1 MYVPPHFD
9 ESRVPVLHQTMRE
22 IGLATLVTT
31 GAEGLI
37 ASHIPLLIDPEP
49 TPFGTL
55 NGHLARANSQW
66 KEAAAD
72 SDALAI
78 FLGPHAYV
86 SPSWYP
92 TKADSGK
99 VVPTWNYVAIHAY
112 GRLRFID
119 DPDWKL
125 AHVTKLTRWQER
137 ERAKPWAVGDAPP
150 DFIRGMVNAII
161 GFELPIARLEGKWKM
176 SQNRPTADQAGV
188 VDAFGRESGNGAAV
202 AAIVAARGEGQK

>member
-1 MYVPPHFD
+1 MYVPQHFE
-9 ESRVPVLHQTMRE
+9 ESRVPVLHRTMRE
-22 IGLATLVTT
+22 IGFATLVTIGT
-31 GAEGLI
+31 DGLI
-37 ASHIPLLIDPEP
+37 ASHVPLLLDPEP

-55 NGHLARANSQW
+55 SGHLARANSQW
-66 KEAAAD
+66 TGAA
-72 SDALAI
+72 SDVEALAI

-92 TKADSGK
+92 TKAESGK

-112 GRLRFID
+112 GKLRLID

-125 AHVTKLTRWQER
+125 AHVAKLTHSHESQQ
-137 ERAKPWAVGDAPP
+137 AKPWAVSDAPP

-188 VDAFGRESGNGAAV
+188 VEALGRQSGNGAAV
-202 AAIVAARGEGQK
+202 AAIIATRDEGKK

>member
-1 MYVPPHFD
+1 MYVPAHFD
-9 ESRVPVLHQTMRE
+9 EKNVSVLHQAMRE

-37 ASHIPLLIDPEP
+37 ASHIPLLLDTEP
-49 TPFGTL
+49 TPYGTL
-55 NGHLARANSQW
+55 TGHLARANGQW
-66 KEAAAD
+66 KDRASD
-72 SDALAI
+72 VDALAI

-92 TKADSGK
+92 TKAETGK

-112 GRLRFID
+112 GRLRLID

-125 AHVTKLTRWQER
+125 AHVTRLTRAHEAQQ
-137 ERAKPWAVGDAPP
+137 ANPWAVGDAPP

-161 GFELPIARLEGKWKM
+161 GFALPITRLEGKWKM
-176 SQNRPTADQAGV
+176 SQNRPAEDRAGV
-188 VDAFGRESGNGAAV
+188 ADGLAREGEAVV
-202 AAIVAARGEGQK
+202 AAIVAARSDD